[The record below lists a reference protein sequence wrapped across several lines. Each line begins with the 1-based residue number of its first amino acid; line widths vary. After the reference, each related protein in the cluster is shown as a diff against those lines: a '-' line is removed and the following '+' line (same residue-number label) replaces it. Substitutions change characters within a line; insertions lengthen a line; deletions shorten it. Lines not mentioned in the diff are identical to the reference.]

1 MPLIL
6 PGNVASATAAVGYN
20 IANSCRFNSGDS
32 PTLHRTPDASDVDKW
47 TFSIWFKK
55 STVGTSAVQDFLSCI
70 DGSGNN
76 TVMNYVASPSN
87 DTLNWTEYQGSYL
100 GQYVA
105 NAKHRDP
112 SAWYHAI
119 FTWDSDNA
127 TAGNRMRI
135 YINGAELT
143 SFSTETNVSQDQD
156 SLLNS
161 NLRVDIGSAGGASS
175 FFHGYFAEVIFIDG
189 SALTPTSFGE
199 FDSDSPTIWKP
210 KDPSGLTFGDNG
222 FWLDFED
229 SSALGNDVSGN
240 NNDLTAV
247 NLAAVDQA
255 TDTPTNNFCT
265 MNPLVNTTDAAAV
278 YSEGNTV
285 VVTDGSS
292 GDWGFT
298 GTIAMTTGKW
308 YYETRIYED
317 KEFLIGIH
325 SDPAELARDSSES
338 KESKWCY
345 AYRGDGRMYEYDD
358 AGSLTTNSSWGSTF
372 TTGDIIG
379 CYLDLDNNLIY
390 WAKNDTLQN
399 SGTGIAVTAPAL
411 TQHGAYWWCQT
422 DANSGESWTITPAFG
437 GLAAYGATAM
447 SSVVADKNGYGSF
460 EYDPS
465 RGGASDFNSGAKD
478 FYSLCTKNLA
488 EFG

>member
-32 PTLHRTPDASDVDKW
+32 PTLHYTPDAGDVDKW
-47 TFSIWFKK
+47 TMSMWIKRGIIT
-55 STVGTSAVQDFLSCI
+55 SSNTVRIFSAV
-70 DGSGNN
+70 SGGDN
-76 TVMNYVASPSN
+76 TAVRFNADS
-87 DTLNWTEYQGSYL
+87 DCLRFEEYQSSAVGYL
-100 GQYVA
+100 VT
-105 NAKHRDP
+105 NRDFRDP
-112 SAWYHAI
+112 SAWYHLV
-119 FTWDSDNA
+119 FVWDSDNA

-135 YINGAELT
+135 YVNGTEET
-143 SFSTETNVSQDQD
+143 SFSTDTQPSQDQD

-161 NLRVDIGSAGGASS
+161 NLRIDIGSQGSNY
-175 FFHGYFAEVIFIDG
+175 FDGYFAEVIFCDG
-189 SALTPTSFGE
+189 QAYAASDFGE
-199 FDSDSPTIWKP
+199 FNSDSPTIWQP
-210 KDPSGLTFGDNG
+210 TDPSGLTFGDNG

-345 AYRGDGRMYEYDD
+345 AYRGDGRMYEYND
-358 AGSLTTNSSWGSTF
+358 AGSLTTNTSWGSTF